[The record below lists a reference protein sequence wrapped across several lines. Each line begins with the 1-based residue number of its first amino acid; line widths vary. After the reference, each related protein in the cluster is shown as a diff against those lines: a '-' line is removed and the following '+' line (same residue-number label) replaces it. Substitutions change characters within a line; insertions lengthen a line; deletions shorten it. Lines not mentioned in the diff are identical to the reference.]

1 MEIKKHLVFFAA
13 ALLICCNIPPSAE
26 CLQTSWFPEINALA
40 VEATSLYSAPDENSS
55 ILASVP
61 EGAGADIISDTVKG
75 IDSYWLVRLQ
85 QDGRLGYI
93 PKEDL
98 ERQPYLEYETIP
110 ASSIQAPSVFILS
123 GNLHI
128 NSYEELLKSYLLI
141 PEKIR
146 SQFEADG
153 FHIIMRE
160 QDITQEAYADY
171 GGYTGIGQIQGVSD
185 YEKKVIYLQDEYPR
199 QIIHE
204 MGHYIN
210 NKWGFSSRDGFKELA
225 EKESRRISVYA
236 SSNEREFFCEAF
248 ELYIRDPI
256 ALATVSPETYNE
268 IVSDLVSLI
277 NN

>member
-1 MEIKKHLVFFAA
+1 MKIKKHLVFITA
-13 ALLICCNIPPSAE
+13 ALLICCNIPPSVE
-26 CLQTSWFPEINALA
+26 CTQQTWYPEISALA
-40 VEATSLYSAPDENSS
+40 VENTSLYKVPDENSL

-61 EGAGADIISDTVKG
+61 EGAGADIISDAVVG

-85 QDGRLGYI
+85 DGTLGYI

-98 ERQPYLEYETIP
+98 ERQPYLEYETVP
-110 ASSIQAPSVFILS
+110 ADSIQAPPVFILS

-128 NSYEELLKSYLLI
+128 NSYEELLESYLLI

-146 SQFEADG
+146 RQFEADG
-153 FHIIMRE
+153 FHIIMKE

-185 YEKKVIYLQDEYPR
+185 YEKRVIYLQDEYPR
-199 QIIHE
+199 QILHE

-225 EKESRRISVYA
+225 EKESSKISVYA
-236 SSNEREFFCEAF
+236 NTSNEREFFCEAF
-248 ELYIRDPI
+248 ELFIRDPI
-256 ALATVSPETYNE
+256 ALATVSPDTYNE
-268 IVSDLVSLI
+268 IVSDLASI
-277 NN
+277 N

>member
-1 MEIKKHLVFFAA
+1 MGNIIRPSDNLKKNAKAVRKYTELRKKQAA
-13 ALLICCNIPPSAE
+13 SRL
-26 CLQTSWFPEINALA
+26 
-40 VEATSLYSAPDENSS
+40 NSVGS
-55 ILASVP
+55 
-61 EGAGADIISDTVKG
+61 
-75 IDSYWLVRLQ
+75 RL
-85 QDGRLGYI
+85 RNS
-93 PKEDL
+93 
-98 ERQPYLEYETIP
+98 ER
-110 ASSIQAPSVFILS
+110 ILS
-123 GNLHI
+123 LIHI
-128 NSYEELLKSYLLI
+128 FI

-225 EKESRRISVYA
+225 EKESSRISVYA
-236 SSNEREFFCEAF
+236 GSNEREFFCEAF
-248 ELYIRDPI
+248 ELYIRG
-256 ALATVSPETYNE
+256 
-268 IVSDLVSLI
+268 
-277 NN
+277 

>member
-1 MEIKKHLVFFAA
+1 MKIKKHLVFITA

-26 CLQTSWFPEINALA
+26 CTQQTWYPEISALA
-40 VEATSLYSAPDENSS
+40 VENTSLYKVPDANSL

-61 EGAGADIISDTVKG
+61 EGAGADIISDAVVG
-75 IDSYWLVRLQ
+75 IDSYWFVRLQ
-85 QDGRLGYI
+85 DGALGYI

-98 ERQPYLEYETIP
+98 ERQPYLEYETVP
-110 ASSIQAPSVFILS
+110 ADSIQASPVFILS

-146 SQFEADG
+146 RQFEADG
-153 FHIIMRE
+153 FHIIMKE

-185 YEKKVIYLQDEYPR
+185 YEKRVIYLQDEYPR
-199 QIIHE
+199 QILHE

-225 EKESRRISVYA
+225 EKESSRISVYA
-236 SSNEREFFCEAF
+236 GSNEREFFCEAF
-248 ELYIRDPI
+248 ELYVRDPI
-256 ALATVSPETYNE
+256 ALATVSPETYNV
-268 IVSDLVSLI
+268 IVSVLALI
-277 NN
+277 N